1 MTWFS
6 LPETQ
11 TVNRAAFHDAAG
23 AAAWLAG
30 QPQANVTAML
40 DALVAQLS
48 AFNTFTVPP
57 RERFKVLEVL
67 RKAVFAV
74 SGECQRRFAGKP
86 LPLLPAEQAALDG
99 ARLLWRAC
107 RLGYLHCLRACL
119 DRDETLLSRADKVA
133 HRAITCLRM
142 EQWCC
147 YLAGTDVDAAFWRD
161 LHAVYASAER
171 LGVLAESVEDGLPR
185 ETTASTI
192 SGR

>member
-11 TVNRAAFHDAAG
+11 TVNRAAFHDATG

-67 RKAVFAV
+67 RTA
-74 SGECQRRFAGKP
+74 P
-86 LPLLPAEQAALDG
+86 
-99 ARLLWRAC
+99 
-107 RLGYLHCLRACL
+107 
-119 DRDETLLSRADKVA
+119 SRY
-133 HRAITCLRM
+133 
-142 EQWCC
+142 EG
-147 YLAGTDVDAAFWRD
+147 LA
-161 LHAVYASAER
+161 
-171 LGVLAESVEDGLPR
+171 
-185 ETTASTI
+185 
-192 SGR
+192 